1 MRYPFCLPNSTF
13 PSHHTA
19 FETHSCPNNSL
30 ILLANPSS
38 SSFLLLASTSKR
50 PSSPFLQPTT
60 RHLGAT
66 HPGDSPS
73 THPTT
78 RRTIPPNRSLSQ
90 HQTPSSSPS
99 QQIPSPSPSPSPSPI
114 QSLPSTLSSLSILLS
129 GEEKA
134 NRASSARSTNTISC
148 TEVKVR
154 RMRSQKMWR
163 RRAVVLPPT
172 GPEGGEGEVKRD
184 FWTQRRFTQLKP
196 VGEGETRR
204 QAFTKDFMAS
214 CWFWCCWCGK

>member
-78 RRTIPPNRSLSQ
+78 LPTIPPNHSLSQ

-99 QQIPSPSPSPSPSPI
+99 QQIPSPSPI

-163 RRAVVLPPT
+163 RRAVVLPPLS
-172 GPEGGEGEVKRD
+172 PEVNKA
-184 FWTQRRFTQLKP
+184 FWTARRFTQLKP